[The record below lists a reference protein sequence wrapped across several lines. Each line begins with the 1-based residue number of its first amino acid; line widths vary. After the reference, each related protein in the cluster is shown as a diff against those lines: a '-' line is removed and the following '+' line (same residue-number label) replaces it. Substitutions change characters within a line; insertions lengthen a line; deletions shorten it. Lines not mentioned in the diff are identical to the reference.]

1 MKTMARVNID
11 ESVSM
16 AMGSLWANKLRT
28 FLTLLGIIIG
38 VLTIIAV
45 VSIIQGLNNYVYTQ
59 FSFYGAN
66 DFAVSKFSMSG
77 ESSLAAYREMLKR
90 KNLTLDD
97 MRTIRRLCPSCQLV
111 GASVSTSR
119 NAKFGSQLLK
129 DVEIRGITHIDH
141 LIGSVLELE
150 RGRHILEEDE
160 NHSRYV
166 CVIGADI
173 KEKLFPYQDPLG
185 KWIKVGPHN
194 LLIVGLGAKKGK
206 ILGFSQDN
214 YVRIPITTFHKLY
227 GSRRSIDIN
236 IHTLSPEQMEKAQ
249 EEVRTVLRSKRHL
262 SFNDKDDFSFTSSET
277 FLQMYRTATSS
288 IYFAMIAISSI
299 ALLVGGIVVMNIMLV
314 AVTERTKEIG
324 IRMSVGARRMD
335 ILFQFLIES
344 ASISTVGG
352 LIGILIGF
360 IIAKIV
366 TAATSIPSTLDP
378 GSVIV
383 AIIVSGSVGIFFGLY
398 PANKAAKLDP
408 IEALRAEQ

>member
-1 MKTMARVNID
+1 MARVNFS

-16 AMGSLWANKLRT
+16 AMSSLWSNKLRT
-28 FLTLLGIIIG
+28 FLTLLGLIIG

-59 FSFYGAN
+59 FAFFGAN
-66 DFAVSKFSMSG
+66 DFTVSKFSMTGGSIS
-77 ESSLAAYREMLKR
+77 EYREIMKR
-90 KNLTLDD
+90 KNLTLDE
-97 MRTIRRLCPSCQLV
+97 MRLLRQTCQSCELV

-119 NAKFGSQLLK
+119 TVKFRNQYLK
-129 DVEIRGITHIDH
+129 DVEIRGVTYLDH
-141 LIGSVLELE
+141 MIGSVLELD
-150 RGRHILEEDE
+150 RGRHILEEDD

-173 KEKLFPYQDPLG
+173 VEKLFPYLDPLG
-185 KWIKVGPHN
+185 KWIKIGPHN
-194 LLIVGLGAKKGK
+194 FLVIGIGEQKGK
-206 ILGFSQDN
+206 LLGMSQDN
-214 YVRIPITTFHKLY
+214 YVRIPITTFHKIY
-227 GSRRSIDIN
+227 GSRRSISIN
-236 IHTLSPEQMEKAQ
+236 VHTASQEQMDIAQ
-249 EEVRTVLRSKRHL
+249 EEVRTILRSKRHL
-262 SFNDKDDFSFTSSET
+262 SFKDKDDFSFVSSET
-277 FLQMYRTATSS
+277 FIQMYRTATSS

-344 ASISTVGG
+344 AAISTTGG

-360 IIAKIV
+360 ILAKIV
-366 TAATSIPSTLDP
+366 TAATSLPSTLDP
-378 GSVIV
+378 GSIIV

-398 PANKAAKLDP
+398 PANKAAKLNP
-408 IEALRAEQ
+408 IDALRSEQ